1 MSICPSVAA
10 LEPKDRAQ
18 PGSLVPARSTSLLP
32 NPAAHKEPGQHLGA
46 YGPGEAAAKETAMLP
61 PLGGYLMDFMT
72 SGENFK
78 LFLQGAWTIAGTRGA
93 GSLNQAEVSIPPHP
107 AAKLLLG

>member
-1 MSICPSVAA
+1 
-10 LEPKDRAQ
+10 
-18 PGSLVPARSTSLLP
+18 
-32 NPAAHKEPGQHLGA
+32 
-46 YGPGEAAAKETAMLP
+46 MLP